1 MSSGSNKLY
10 SGSVDESVRIWDYN
24 SGKVAWFSAPD
35 DVSDYARIT
44 NNISDMHRLPTISLI
59 MDE

>member
-1 MSSGSNKLY
+1 MPSGSNKLY
-10 SGSVDESVRIWDYN
+10 SGSVDGSVRIWDYN

-35 DVSDYARIT
+35 DVSDYAWIT